1 MISVE
6 SADFHVFKDLWQRH
20 GGDTSPVVKLG
31 ASLLL
36 AYCLARAI
44 YLIWFH
50 PLSRFP
56 GPAYMCLTSFPF
68 LYRSHVRGTWV
79 RDVVKLHRRYG
90 PAVRIGPGSISLD
103 GAIGWP
109 EVYGHR
115 TGGGKVEFQK
125 TPTPLL
131 IDGHEILILATRN
144 VHRRQRRQLAQAF
157 SDSALAGYEPIVR
170 GYVDR
175 LLERL
180 AERARKGEAVDIV
193 SWFNAATFD
202 IIGHLAFSE
211 SFSCLENN
219 GYHPWVSSIFDSIR
233 GNSLRR
239 FFQHYPLLGWLVE
252 TLGLSSSLSKG
263 AHVHSAAKDKARARI
278 KLGPDPIDGHRD
290 MTTYMMKKT
299 AATTMTTT
307 TYKETQGM
315 LQGEMLSNAPTLV
328 IAGSETTGT
337 ALSGLCFYLARNE
350 DVYRA
355 LADEV
360 RAAFGRGDDIDM
372 RVAASL
378 EYLGACINEVL
389 RVYPPA
395 AETMPRISPGVFI
408 NGVYVPKGTT
418 VHVYQWATFHNP
430 NNFLEPD
437 SFIPERWLSK
447 SHPRYQERFATDNR
461 AVFKPFSFGP
471 RDCIGRN
478 LAMFEMRLIACRL
491 LCRFDFELEPGQDSW
506 QEDQKTFDMWRK
518 TPLRLRLYD
527 GFS

>member
-1 MISVE
+1 MVSIESV
-6 SADFHVFKDLWQRH
+6 DFYVFQDFWQRH
-20 GGDTSPVVKLG
+20 GVLPAARLG
-31 ASLLL
+31 AALLL
-36 AYCLARAI
+36 AYCLGRAI

-56 GPAYMCLTSFPF
+56 GPAYMCLTPFPY
-68 LYRSHVRGTWV
+68 LYNSHVKGSWV
-79 RDVVKLHRRYG
+79 RDVVKLHRSYG
-90 PAVRIGPGSISLD
+90 PAVRIGPGIISLD
-103 GAIGWP
+103 GTIGWP

-115 TGGGKVEFQK
+115 AGGGKVEFEK
-125 TPTPLL
+125 TPRPLL
-131 IDGHEILILATRN
+131 VDGHEILILASRN

-157 SDSALAGYEPIVR
+157 SDSALAGYESVVR
-170 GYVDR
+170 GYVDSLLDR
-175 LLERL
+175 LV
-180 AERARKGEAVDIV
+180 ERARKGETVDIV
-193 SWFNAATFD
+193 SWLNAVTFD

-219 GYHPWVSSIFDSIR
+219 GHHPWVSSIFDSIR

-239 FFQHYPLLGWLVE
+239 FLQHYPPLGWLVE
-252 TLGLSSSLSKG
+252 TLGLSSSLSKA

-278 KLGPDPIDGHRD
+278 RLGPDPVDGRQD
-290 MTTYMMKKT
+290 MTAYMMKN
-299 AATTMTTT
+299 TTT
-307 TYKETQGM
+307 HDEARGISE
-315 LQGEMLSNAPTLV
+315 GEMLANAPTLV

-350 DVYRA
+350 DVYHA
-355 LADEV
+355 LADEI
-360 RAAFGRGDDIDM
+360 RTAFGRGGDVDL

-408 NGVYVPKGTT
+408 NGVYVPEGTT

-430 NNFLEPD
+430 NNFLDAD

-447 SHPRYQERFATDNR
+447 SHARYQERFATDNR

-478 LAMFEMRLIACRL
+478 LAMFEMRLIICRL

-506 QEDQKTFDMWRK
+506 QRDQRTFDMWRK
-518 TPLRLRLYD
+518 TPLRLRLHD
-527 GFS
+527 RLS

>member
-1 MISVE
+1 MISIEPV
-6 SADFHVFKDLWQRH
+6 DFYVFKDFWQRH
-20 GGDTSPVVKLG
+20 GSDVLPTARLG
-31 ASLLL
+31 AALLL
-36 AYCLARAI
+36 AYFLTRAI

-56 GPAYMCLTSFPF
+56 GPAYMCLTPFPF
-68 LYRSHVRGTWV
+68 LYKSHVKGTWV

-90 PAVRIGPGSISLD
+90 PAVRIGPGIISLD
-103 GAIGWP
+103 GTIGWP

-115 TGGGKVEFQK
+115 TGGGKVEFEK
-125 TPTPLL
+125 TLTPLL
-131 IDGHEILILATRN
+131 IDGHEIIILASRN

-170 GYVDR
+170 SYVDR
-175 LLERL
+175 LLDRL
-180 AERARKGEAVDIV
+180 AERARREEAIDIV

-239 FFQHYPLLGWLVE
+239 FFQHYPPLGWLVQ
-252 TLGLSSSLSKG
+252 TLGLSSSLSKA
-263 AHVHSAAKDKARARI
+263 AHIHSAAKDKARTRI

-290 MTTYMMKKT
+290 MTTHMMKKN
-299 AATTMTTT
+299 TTKTTHEEA
-307 TYKETQGM
+307 KGISE
-315 LQGEMLSNAPTLV
+315 GEMLANAPTLV
-328 IAGSETTGT
+328 IAGSETTAT
-337 ALSGLCFYLARNE
+337 ALSGLCFYLAR
-350 DVYRA
+350 DQDAYRA
-355 LADEV
+355 LSDEI
-360 RAAFGRGDDIDM
+360 RTAFGRGDDVDL

-395 AETMPRISPGVFI
+395 AETMPRISPGSFI
-408 NGVYVPKGTT
+408 NGVYVPEGTT
-418 VHVYQWATFHNP
+418 VYVYQWVTFYNP
-430 NNFLEPD
+430 TNFLEPD
-437 SFIPERWLSK
+437 SFIPERWLST
-447 SHPRYQERFATDNR
+447 SHPRYQERFASDNR

-478 LAMFEMRLIACRL
+478 LAMFEMRLIICSL
-491 LCRFDFELEPGQDSW
+491 LCRFDFQLEPGQDGW
-506 QEDQKTFDMWRK
+506 QEEQRTFDMWRK

-527 GFS
+527 RLS